1 MSLPDLSSLS
11 LQQLQELMED
21 EEKLNKMAE
30 VVEEVQNI
38 QPNKDMSLA
47 NNRTLAEQNLQYH
60 PKLDCLKLQ
69 LTRKYQELQTQ
80 FEAYQMRK
88 SRLDSQSSSSSL
100 DILLALLQTEGA
112 KIEEETE
119 IMAKDFLDGEVPLDV
134 FIDQYQN
141 KRKLA
146 HQRRVKI
153 EKLQEIVIK
162 GPRLTQARLPQLQK
176 QPEPIQTNQ
185 NTNSTES
192 NTPTVVPRRVPPP
205 PPSQTGACPTPFTS
219 ADLGTGSVPPY
230 PVAPFPPIPPRSG
243 NSAPSFTSQL
253 GYSLQYR
260 PPCPPPVAQKAGQRP
275 PQAGFILQ

>member
-1 MSLPDLSSLS
+1 MSVPDLSSLS
-11 LQQLQELMED
+11 LQELNELLED
-21 EEKLNKMAE
+21 DEKLNEMTE
-30 VVEEVQNI
+30 EMEEVRNI

-47 NNRTLAEQNLQYH
+47 SNRSLAEQNLQYH
-60 PKLDCLKLQ
+60 PKLDCQKLQ
-69 LTRKYQELQTQ
+69 LTRKYQELQTL

-88 SRLDSQSSSSSL
+88 SKLDSQMNGSSL

-119 IMAKDFLDGEVPLDV
+119 IMAQEFLDGEVPLDV
-134 FIDQYQN
+134 FIEQYQN

-153 EKLQEIVIK
+153 EKLQEIVLN
-162 GPRLTQARLPQLQK
+162 GPRLTQARPTQLQK

-185 NTNSTES
+185 NSSLMES

-205 PPSQTGACPTPFTS
+205 PPTQTGATPTPFTS
-219 ADLGTGSVPPY
+219 AALGAESVPPY
-230 PVAPFPPIPPRSG
+230 PIAAFPPIPPRSG
-243 NSAPSFTSQL
+243 NVAPISTSQL
-253 GYSLQYR
+253 GYPLQYR

-275 PQAGFILQ
+275 PQPGFILQ